1 MTSKYDILRR
11 IFRGRPVVPSWHA
24 RRIDEAEAKRFRGK
38 PTRYMAKYALYL
50 EEWRARDRTAYN
62 LARSDLER
70 QVAEATGDEKMAR
83 ARSAEVERIVARL
96 TGEGDGS
103 ILR

>member
-1 MTSKYDILRR
+1 MKQRHSDILRR
-11 IFRGRPVVPSWHA
+11 IFRGRSVAPSWTA
-24 RRIDEAEAKRFRGK
+24 RKVDEAEAGRFRGK

-50 EEWRARDRTAYN
+50 EEWREKDRTAYN

-83 ARSAEVERIVARL
+83 ARTREVDNIVARL
-96 TGEGDGS
+96 TRE
-103 ILR
+103 